1 MKKYFQTPWTFNQTL
16 FILAAPV
23 ILITLGIGAEAITNF
38 TDTYETSDY
47 RIVYIL
53 GMFIAQWALILA
65 PLLVITGMK
74 HSNDLKNYGFKR
86 IGVFKTMRLVLGG
99 YLKYIGIIF
108 ILSILVLYSNL
119 KIPGF
124 QAQENI
130 IPVFGEDTISIIVAG
145 VIAVVVA
152 PLVEEIFFRGFV
164 LRSLSNKWGIV
175 VGNITTAAI
184 FAVFHMQWQN
194 IIPIFIL
201 GLIINSTVIRSKSIV
216 PAIAF
221 HAFNNAV
228 AFVVSILMIKDVIP
242 IEKLAS

>member
-1 MKKYFQTPWTFNQTL
+1 
-16 FILAAPV
+16 
-23 ILITLGIGAEAITNF
+23 
-38 TDTYETSDY
+38 
-47 RIVYIL
+47 
-53 GMFIAQWALILA
+53 MFIAQWALILA

-124 QAQENI
+124 QAQESI